1 MSELL
6 QLKNITKAFSDK
18 CILNNVNLT
27 IEPGMVV
34 GLLGKNGAGKST
46 LMRIALGLQKPDS
59 GDAAC
64 FSEPSTAL
72 SLKSKSRLGYV
83 PQQPF
88 GYEGFKV
95 ADALVLHAS
104 FYEQWDVDLE
114 QQWLV
119 RFGIDKNQQVDKLS
133 IGQRQSLALI
143 MAMAYRPQLLILDE
157 PVASLDPLSRREF
170 MSDLF
175 DLALESHSGILFSS
189 HITTDLERVAS
200 HIALLKDGELV
211 LFAEMDDVK
220 EKTRKVIKGKQPLN
234 LTAYT
239 VLRDS
244 PEYSVIYHYDGNPIE
259 GAADIRPLSL
269 EQLFI
274 EVHQK

>member
-18 CILNNVNLT
+18 AVLTNVNLT

-34 GLLGKNGAGKST
+34 GLLGKNGAGKSS
-46 LMRIALGLQKPDS
+46 LMRIALGLQQA
-59 GDAAC
+59 DAGEARC
-64 FSEPSTAL
+64 FNELSSAL
-72 SLKSKSRLGYV
+72 SIKSKAQLGYV

-88 GYEGFKV
+88 GYDGFKV
-95 ADALVLHAS
+95 KDALALHSS
-104 FYEQWDVDLE
+104 FYDQWDSELE
-114 QQWLV
+114 QLWLS
-119 RFGIDKNQQVDKLS
+119 RFELDINHYVDKLS

-157 PVASLDPLSRREF
+157 PVASLDPLTRREF
-170 MSDLF
+170 MGDLF
-175 DLALESHSGILFSS
+175 DLALESNSGILFSS

-211 LFAEMDDVK
+211 LFAEMDEVK
-220 EKTRKVIKGKQPLN
+220 EKTRKVIKGNQPLN
-234 LTAYT
+234 LNPYQ
-239 VLRDS
+239 VLRDTPDS
-244 PEYSVIYHYDGNPIE
+244 CVIYQYDGKPIE
-259 GAADIRPLSL
+259 GALDIRPLSL